1 MSITNKKFLI
11 DFGMAQAILH
21 LHSKTLLTFTIIEK
35 QGKPVN
41 ESETVAIEL
50 TELRPDLYMATWTE
64 KNGNTVTQIQDHENG
79 VVYNNWT
86 WPTGEFKHAK
96 GTLKPYKQ

>member
-1 MSITNKKFLI
+1 MNITNKKFLI

-35 QGKPVN
+35 EGKPMN

-64 KNGNTVTQIQDHENG
+64 KKREYGYADTRPRERCG
-79 VVYNNWT
+79 V
-86 WPTGEFKHAK
+86 
-96 GTLKPYKQ
+96 Q